1 MYGMSC
7 VRYQPF
13 ESTDA
18 ALAALIS
25 RYNVPVAV
33 LVLATSEPLNQLVLF
48 YAPHRPIDAYALA
61 AHHGFE
67 EIAIAVSAH
76 LLPFDV
82 SKLNSD
88 ELAVKIGPIYL
99 SWLRTRQQ
107 SRLYALRNI
116 VLRPPADH
124 PPTPKC
130 TKDVRREL

>member
-67 EIAIAVSAH
+67 EIAIA
-76 LLPFDV
+76 
-82 SKLNSD
+82 
-88 ELAVKIGPIYL
+88 LAVKIGPIYL
-99 SWLRTRQQ
+99 SWLCTRQQ